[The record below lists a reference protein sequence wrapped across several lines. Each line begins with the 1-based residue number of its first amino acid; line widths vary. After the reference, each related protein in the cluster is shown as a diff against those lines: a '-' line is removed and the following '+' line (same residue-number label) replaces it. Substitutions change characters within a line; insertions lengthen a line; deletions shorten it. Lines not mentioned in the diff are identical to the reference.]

1 MQHFYIK
8 NLVIKQQQQQ
18 HKWKRKE
25 VNQILKT
32 KKRRRGKN
40 RNKKKKQTNKQNH
53 AIVFNCHCPFCCG
66 REKKNSIRKKYFKKP

>member
-25 VNQILKT
+25 VNKILKT
-32 KKRRRGKN
+32 KKRKGEKN
-40 RNKKKKQTNKQNH
+40 RNKKKKTNKQNH